1 MWNFPIERIETAPN
15 QVSVLKREML
25 KTEIRK
31 ANPFLSYHDHMVE
44 KFLELF
50 HELFK
55 NAIDFCKKKGNIWEY
70 TYTKVLNVFNV
81 NYQYAPTL
89 SVSDDSKT
97 IDKTTI

>member
-1 MWNFPIERIETAPN
+1 
-15 QVSVLKREML
+15 ML

-31 ANPFLSYHDHMVE
+31 ANPFASYHDQRVE
-44 KFLELF
+44 KFMDLF

-55 NAIDFCKKKGNIWEY
+55 HAIDFCKKKGNIWEY

-89 SVSDDSKT
+89 SVNDDNKTITTEKKT
-97 IDKTTI
+97 IDTK